1 MARYAVMAHIDHAQ
15 PHRARR
21 DVSDAPIRHR
31 EIDDASEAI
40 DLGRPA
46 SEPWR
51 RVRELWAQTTFYLF
65 DANSW
70 R

>member
-21 DVSDAPIRHR
+21 DASNSPMRRRERDDPAEAVDLRRPTSDR
-31 EIDDASEAI
+31 
-40 DLGRPA
+40 
-46 SEPWR
+46 WR
-51 RVRELWAQTTFYLF
+51 RIRELWAQTTFYLF